1 MNYGI
6 FKSFVGGEEEEDVI
20 NILENLEK
28 TQDVKEVKI
37 KSANAKTVTYI
48 VTSDKRFDTQTLLN
62 QQLSN
67 AGFNVSKV
75 FVGSISNSQESTE
88 FLLPSGARRRIGF
101 KPSKSAMQDTTFMA
115 SITEL
120 FPAIAFLNGI
130 SPTLSVKQFYNA
142 ILAANPSSSGAPG
155 PYVKGSAADVTK
167 GKEIIDK
174 SEPGPDFK
182 IKEKITNAKNI
193 TRWLNTHN
201 QKHPIAEVY
210 WGYRT
215 KPQGV
220 DAANPGDIFLVYK
233 NGGML
238 GVSLKAGGAATKE
251 PILNTYV
258 KPLFDYYG
266 KSGDYQKLKVSL
278 YPQYLEAGV
287 SEQDMKT
294 KWGTAPLAQQLGK
307 FEKENPREY
316 NRLYDINLS
325 LVKQAVI
332 NLFNSDIKK
341 TRKFIKS
348 QILKTQLKT
357 PFIKVKATTSTAYVD
372 NTYDQLQAGLEAAT
386 SIIASDAGGSKQDF
400 VITLTDGITL
410 NMEFSARSNKSGF
423 LHKLGQ
429 FENLSVKFNAI
440 SGFTRNS

>member
-1 MNYGI
+1 MNYGV
-6 FKSFVGGEEEEDVI
+6 FKSFVGDDEEQDVI

-37 KSANAKTVTYI
+37 KSANAKTVIYI

-101 KPSKSAMQDTTFMA
+101 KPSSGAMQDTTFMA

-130 SPTLSVKQFYNA
+130 SPTLSTEQFYNA
-142 ILAANPSSSGAPG
+142 ILTSNSPRVGAPG
-155 PYVKGSAADVTK
+155 PYLTANDATK

-182 IKEKITNAKNI
+182 VREKITNGQNI
-193 TRWLNTHN
+193 TKWLNNHN

-210 WGYRT
+210 WGYRA
-215 KPQGV
+215 KPTGV
-220 DAANPGDIFLVYK
+220 DPSNPGDIFLKYQ

-238 GVSLKAGGAATKE
+238 GVSLKAGTSASKE

-266 KSGDYQKLKVSL
+266 KPNEYQKLKISL
-278 YPQYLEAGV
+278 YPQYREAGV
-287 SEQDMKT
+287 SELDMKT
-294 KWGTAPLAQQLGK
+294 KWGSSQLAQQLGK

-316 NRLYDINLS
+316 ERLYDMNLS
-325 LVKQAVI
+325 LVKRAVI
-332 NLFNSDIKK
+332 NLFNSDIRK

-348 QILKTQLKT
+348 EILKTQLKT

-400 VITLTDGITL
+400 IITLSDGITL

-440 SGFTRNS
+440 SGFTRN

>member
-1 MNYGI
+1 MNYGV
-6 FKSFVGGEEEEDVI
+6 FRSFVQNEEEENVI
-20 NILENLEK
+20 NLLENLESRSE
-28 TQDVKEVKI
+28 VGEVKI
-37 KSANAKTVTYI
+37 KSANSKTVVYI
-48 VTSDKRFDTQTLLN
+48 VTSDRRFETQDLLN
-62 QQLSN
+62 QQLSA
-67 AGFNVSKV
+67 AGFNVSKS
-75 FVGSISNSQESTE
+75 FIGGISNSQETTE
-88 FLLPSGARRRIGF
+88 FLLPSGLKRRIGF
-101 KPSKSAMQDTTFMA
+101 KPSRSAMQDTTFMA

-130 SPTLSVKQFYNA
+130 SPTLSTEKFYNA
-142 ILAANPSSSGAPG
+142 ILTSNSSSVGAPG
-155 PYVKGSAADVTK
+155 PYLTTNDADK

-182 IKEKITNAKNI
+182 VKEKITNAQNI
-193 TRWLNTHN
+193 TKWLNNHN

-210 WGYRT
+210 WGYRA

-220 DAANPGDIFLVYK
+220 DPSNPGDIFLAYK

-258 KPLFDYYG
+258 KPLFDYFG
-266 KSGDYQKLKVSL
+266 KSADYTRLKESL
-278 YPQYLEAGV
+278 YPQYQEAGV
-287 SEQDMKT
+287 SDNDIRT
-294 KWGTAPLAQQLGK
+294 KWGTTQLAQQLGR
-307 FEKENPREY
+307 FERENSREY
-316 NRLYDINLS
+316 NRLYDINLG

-332 NLFNSDIKK
+332 NLFNSNITK
-341 TRKFIKS
+341 TRTFIRS

-357 PFIKVKATTSTAYVD
+357 PFIKVKATMTTAYMD
-372 NTYDQLQAGLEAAT
+372 NSYDQLQAGLEAAT
-386 SIIASDAGGSKQDF
+386 SIVASDPGGSKQDF

-429 FENLSVKFNAI
+429 FENLSIKFNAI
-440 SGFTRNS
+440 GGFTRNQ

>member
-1 MNYGI
+1 MNYGV
-6 FKSFVGGEEEEDVI
+6 FKSFVGDDEEQDVI

-37 KSANAKTVTYI
+37 KSANAKTVIYI
-48 VTSDKRFDTQTLLN
+48 VTSDKRFETQTLLN

-75 FVGSISNSQESTE
+75 FVSSISNSQESTE

-101 KPSKSAMQDTTFMA
+101 KPSSGAMQDTTFMA

-120 FPAIAFLNGI
+120 FPAIAFLNNI
-130 SPTLSVKQFYNA
+130 NPTLSTENFYNA
-142 ILAANPSSSGAPG
+142 ILTSNSPRVGAPG
-155 PYVKGSAADVTK
+155 PYLTANDATK

-182 IKEKITNAKNI
+182 VREKITNGQNI
-193 TRWLNTHN
+193 TKWLNNHN

-210 WGYRT
+210 WGYRA
-215 KPQGV
+215 KPTGV
-220 DAANPGDIFLVYK
+220 DPSNPGDIFLKYQ

-238 GVSLKAGGAATKE
+238 GVSLKAGTSASKE

-266 KSGDYQKLKVSL
+266 KPNEYQKLKISL
-278 YPQYLEAGV
+278 YPQYREAGV
-287 SEQDMKT
+287 SELDMKT
-294 KWGTAPLAQQLGK
+294 KWGSSQLAQQLGK

-316 NRLYDINLS
+316 ERLYDMNLS
-325 LVKQAVI
+325 LVKRAVI
-332 NLFNSDIKK
+332 NLFNSDIRK

-348 QILKTQLKT
+348 EILKTQLKT

-400 VITLTDGITL
+400 IITLSDGITL

-440 SGFTRNS
+440 SGFTRN

>member
-1 MNYGI
+1 MKYGV
-6 FKSFVGGEEEEDVI
+6 FKSFVEDDEEKDVI
-20 NILENLEK
+20 DILENLEK

-37 KSANAKTVTYI
+37 KSANAKTVIYI
-48 VTSDKRFDTQTLLN
+48 VTSDKRFETQTLLN

-101 KPSKSAMQDTTFMA
+101 KPSSGAMQDTTFMA

-130 SPTLSVKQFYNA
+130 SPTLSTEKFYNA
-142 ILAANPSSSGAPG
+142 ILTSNSSSVGAPG
-155 PYVKGSAADVTK
+155 PYLTTNDADK

-182 IKEKITNAKNI
+182 VKEKITNAQNI
-193 TRWLNTHN
+193 TKWLNNHN

-210 WGYRT
+210 WGYRA

-220 DAANPGDIFLVYK
+220 DPSNPGDIFLAYK

-266 KSGDYQKLKVSL
+266 KPNDYLKLKKSL

-287 SEQDMKT
+287 DEKDMKT
-294 KWGTAPLAQQLGK
+294 KWGSSQLAQQLGK

-357 PFIKVKATTSTAYVD
+357 PFIKVKATMSTAYVD

-440 SGFTRNS
+440 SGFTRN

>member
-1 MNYGI
+1 MNYGV
-6 FKSFVGGEEEEDVI
+6 FRSFVENEEEEEVI
-20 NILENLEK
+20 NILENIESRAE
-28 TQDVKEVKI
+28 VKDVKI
-37 KSANAKTVTYI
+37 KSANAKTVIYI

-67 AGFNVSKV
+67 AGFDVSKV
-75 FVGSISNSQESTE
+75 FVGGISNSQESTE
-88 FLLPSGARRRIGF
+88 FFLPSGARRRIGF
-101 KPSKSAMQDTTFMA
+101 KPTRGMQDTTFMA

-120 FPAIAFLNGI
+120 FPAIAFLNNI
-130 SPTLSVKQFYNA
+130 SPTLPMEQFYNA
-142 ILAANPSSSGAPG
+142 ILAANPSKDGPPG
-155 PYVKGSAADVTK
+155 PYLSTNDATK

-182 IKEKITNAKNI
+182 IREKITNAKNI

-215 KPQGV
+215 KPNGV

-258 KPLFDYYG
+258 KPLFDYFG
-266 KSGDYQKLKVSL
+266 KSADYTRLKESL
-278 YPQYLEAGV
+278 YPQYQEAGV
-287 SEQDMKT
+287 SDNDIRT
-294 KWGTAPLAQQLGK
+294 KWGTTQLAQQLGR
-307 FEKENPREY
+307 FERENSREY
-316 NRLYDINLS
+316 NRLYDINLG

-332 NLFNSDIKK
+332 NLFNSDITK
-341 TRKFIKS
+341 TRRFIRS

-357 PFIKVKATTSTAYVD
+357 PFIKVKATMSTAYVD

-386 SIIASDAGGSKQDF
+386 SIVASDPGGSKQDF

-440 SGFTRNS
+440 GGFTRNQ

>member
-1 MNYGI
+1 MNYGV
-6 FKSFVGGEEEEDVI
+6 FKSFVGDDEEQDVI

-37 KSANAKTVTYI
+37 KSANAKTVIYI
-48 VTSDKRFDTQTLLN
+48 VTSDKRLETQTLLN

-101 KPSKSAMQDTTFMA
+101 KPSRSAQGDTTFMA

-120 FPAIAFLNGI
+120 FPAIAFLNNI
-130 SPTLSVKQFYNA
+130 SPTQPIEQFYNA
-142 ILAANPSSSGAPG
+142 ILAANPSKDGPPG
-155 PYVKGSAADVTK
+155 PYLSTNDATK

-182 IKEKITNAKNI
+182 IREKITNAQNI

-215 KPQGV
+215 KPNGV

-258 KPLFDYYG
+258 KPIFDFFG
-266 KSGDYQKLKVSL
+266 KPNDYRTLKESL
-278 YPQYLEAGV
+278 YPQYRDAGV
-287 SEQDMKT
+287 SESDIRN
-294 KWGTAPLAQQLGK
+294 KWGTAQLAQQLGR
-307 FEKENPREY
+307 FERENSTEY
-316 NRLYDINLS
+316 NRLYDVNLE
-325 LVKQAVI
+325 LVRNAIVR
-332 NLFNSDIKK
+332 LFNSNITK
-341 TRKFIKS
+341 TRRFIRRE
-348 QILKTQLKT
+348 ILKTHLKT
-357 PFIKVKATTSTAYVD
+357 PFIKVKATQTTAYID
-372 NTYDQLQAGLEAAT
+372 NTYDQLSAGLEAAT
-386 SIIASDAGGSKQDF
+386 SIVASPGASKQEF
-400 VITLTDGITL
+400 VIKLTDGITL
-410 NMEFSARSNKSGF
+410 DMEFSARTNKSGF

-429 FENLSVKFNAI
+429 FENLAVKFNAI

>member
-1 MNYGI
+1 MNYGV
-6 FKSFVGGEEEEDVI
+6 FKSFVGDDEEQDVI

-28 TQDVKEVKI
+28 TQDVKEVNI
-37 KSANAKTVTYI
+37 KSANAKTVIYI
-48 VTSDKRFDTQTLLN
+48 VTSDKRFETQTLLN

-101 KPSKSAMQDTTFMA
+101 KPSSGAMQDTTFMA

-130 SPTLSVKQFYNA
+130 SPTLSTEKFYNA
-142 ILAANPSSSGAPG
+142 ILTSNSSSVGAPG
-155 PYVKGSAADVTK
+155 PYLTTNDADK

-182 IKEKITNAKNI
+182 VKEKITNAQNI
-193 TRWLNTHN
+193 TKWLNNHN

-210 WGYRT
+210 WGYRA

-220 DAANPGDIFLVYK
+220 DPSNPGDIFLAYK

-266 KSGDYQKLKVSL
+266 KPNDYLKLKKSL

-287 SEQDMKT
+287 DEKDMKT
-294 KWGTAPLAQQLGK
+294 KWGSSQLAQQLGK

-440 SGFTRNS
+440 SGFTRN

>member
-1 MNYGI
+1 MNYGV
-6 FKSFVGGEEEEDVI
+6 FRSFVQDEEEENVI
-20 NILENLEK
+20 NILENLESRSE
-28 TQDVKEVKI
+28 VGEVKI
-37 KSANAKTVTYI
+37 KSANSKTVVYI
-48 VTSDKRFDTQTLLN
+48 VTSDRRFETQDLLN
-62 QQLSN
+62 QQLSD

-75 FVGSISNSQESTE
+75 FVGGISNSQETTE
-88 FLLPSGARRRIGF
+88 FLLPSGLKRRIGF
-101 KPSKSAMQDTTFMA
+101 KPSRSAMQDTTFMA

-120 FPAIAFLNGI
+120 FPAIAFLNNI
-130 SPTLSVKQFYNA
+130 SPNLSEERFYNA
-142 ILAANPSSSGAPG
+142 ILQANPSSAGAPG
-155 PYVKGSAADVTK
+155 PYLPGDVAK
-167 GKEIIDK
+167 GKEIVDK

-182 IKEKITNAKNI
+182 VREKITNAKNI
-193 TRWLNTHN
+193 TRWLNNHN

-210 WGYRT
+210 WGYRA
-215 KPQGV
+215 KPSGV
-220 DAANPGDIFLVYK
+220 DGANPGDIFLKYQ

-238 GVSLKAGGAATKE
+238 GVSLKAGTAASKE

-258 KPLFDYYG
+258 KPLFDYFG
-266 KSGDYQKLKVSL
+266 KSADYLKLKQSL
-278 YPQYLEAGV
+278 YPQYREAGV
-287 SEQDMKT
+287 NENDIKT
-294 KWGTAPLAQQLGK
+294 KWGSSQLAQQLGV
-307 FEKENPREY
+307 FERENPREY
-316 NRLYDINLS
+316 NRLYDINLG

-332 NLFNSDIKK
+332 NLFNSDINK

-357 PFIKVKATTSTAYVD
+357 PFIKVKATMTTAYVD

-386 SIIASDAGGSKQDF
+386 SIVASDAGGSKQDF

-440 SGFTRNS
+440 GGFTRNQ

>member
-1 MNYGI
+1 MNYGV
-6 FKSFVGGEEEEDVI
+6 FKSFVGDDEEQDVI

-37 KSANAKTVTYI
+37 KSANAKTVIYI
-48 VTSDKRFDTQTLLN
+48 VTSDKRFETQTLLN

-75 FVGSISNSQESTE
+75 FVSSISNSQESTE

-101 KPSKSAMQDTTFMA
+101 KPSSGAMQDTTFMA

-120 FPAIAFLNGI
+120 FPAIAFLNNI
-130 SPTLSVKQFYNA
+130 NPTLSTEQFYNA
-142 ILAANPSSSGAPG
+142 ILSSNSPRVGAPG
-155 PYVKGSAADVTK
+155 PYLTANDATK

-182 IKEKITNAKNI
+182 VREKITNGQNI
-193 TRWLNTHN
+193 TKWLNDHN

-210 WGYRT
+210 WGYRA
-215 KPQGV
+215 KPTGV
-220 DAANPGDIFLVYK
+220 DPSNPGDIFLKYQ

-238 GVSLKAGGAATKE
+238 GVSLKAGTSASKE

-266 KSGDYQKLKVSL
+266 KPNEYQILKISL
-278 YPQYLEAGV
+278 YPQYREAGV
-287 SEQDMKT
+287 SELDMKT
-294 KWGTAPLAQQLGK
+294 KWGSSQLAQQLGK

-316 NRLYDINLS
+316 ERLYDMNLS
-325 LVKQAVI
+325 LVKRAVI
-332 NLFNSDIKK
+332 NLFNSDIRK

-348 QILKTQLKT
+348 EILKTQLKT

-400 VITLTDGITL
+400 IITLSDGITL

-440 SGFTRNS
+440 SGFTRN

>member
-1 MNYGI
+1 MNYGV
-6 FKSFVGGEEEEDVI
+6 FKSFVGDDEEQDVI

-37 KSANAKTVTYI
+37 KSANAKTVIYI
-48 VTSDKRFDTQTLLN
+48 VTSDKRFETQTLLN

-75 FVGSISNSQESTE
+75 FVSSISNSQESTE

-101 KPSKSAMQDTTFMA
+101 KPSSGAMQDTTFMA

-120 FPAIAFLNGI
+120 FPAIAFLNNI
-130 SPTLSVKQFYNA
+130 NPTLSTEKFYNA
-142 ILAANPSSSGAPG
+142 ILTSNSPRVGAPG
-155 PYVKGSAADVTK
+155 PYLTANDATK

-182 IKEKITNAKNI
+182 VREKITNGQNI
-193 TRWLNTHN
+193 TKWLNNHN

-210 WGYRT
+210 WGYRA
-215 KPQGV
+215 KPTGV
-220 DAANPGDIFLVYK
+220 DPSNPGDIFLKYQ

-238 GVSLKAGGAATKE
+238 GVSLKAGTSASKE

-266 KSGDYQKLKVSL
+266 KPNEYQKLKISL
-278 YPQYLEAGV
+278 YPQYREAGV
-287 SEQDMKT
+287 SELDMKT
-294 KWGTAPLAQQLGK
+294 KWGSSQLAQQLGK

-316 NRLYDINLS
+316 ERLYDMNLS
-325 LVKQAVI
+325 LVKRAVI
-332 NLFNSDIKK
+332 NLFNSDIRK

-348 QILKTQLKT
+348 EILKTQLKT

-400 VITLTDGITL
+400 IITLSDGITL

-440 SGFTRNS
+440 SGFTRN

>member
-1 MNYGI
+1 MNYGV
-6 FKSFVGGEEEEDVI
+6 FKSFVENDEEQDLI

-37 KSANAKTVTYI
+37 KSANSKTVIYI
-48 VTSDKRFDTQTLLN
+48 VTSDKRFETQTLLN

-101 KPSKSAMQDTTFMA
+101 KPSSGAMQDTTFMA

-120 FPAIAFLNGI
+120 FPAIAFLNNI
-130 SPTLSVKQFYNA
+130 NPTLSTEKFYNA
-142 ILAANPSSSGAPG
+142 ILTSNSPRVGAPG
-155 PYVKGSAADVTK
+155 PYLTANDATK

-182 IKEKITNAKNI
+182 VREKITNGQNI
-193 TRWLNTHN
+193 TKWLNNHN

-210 WGYRT
+210 WGYRA
-215 KPQGV
+215 KPTGV
-220 DAANPGDIFLVYK
+220 DPSNPGDIFLKYQ

-238 GVSLKAGGAATKE
+238 GVSLKAGTSASKE

-266 KSGDYQKLKVSL
+266 KPNEYQKLKISL
-278 YPQYLEAGV
+278 YPQYREAGV
-287 SEQDMKT
+287 SELDMKT
-294 KWGTAPLAQQLGK
+294 KWGSSQLAQQLGK

-316 NRLYDINLS
+316 ERLYDMNLS
-325 LVKQAVI
+325 LVKRAVI
-332 NLFNSDIKK
+332 NLFNSDIRK

-348 QILKTQLKT
+348 EILKTQLKT

-400 VITLTDGITL
+400 VITLSDGITL

-440 SGFTRNS
+440 SGFTRN

>member
-1 MNYGI
+1 MDFGVY
-6 FKSFVGGEEEEDVI
+6 KSFTTEDEEEGLLD
-20 NILENLEK
+20 ILKNFESRS
-28 TQDVKEVKI
+28 DVKSIKI
-37 KSANAKTVTYI
+37 KSGNAKTVTYI
-48 VTSDKRFDTQTLLN
+48 VVSDKRFEAQNILN
-62 QQLSN
+62 EQLSN
-67 AGFNVSKV
+67 AGLNPSKV
-75 FVGSISNSQESTE
+75 FVKAVSTSQEATE

-101 KPSKSAMQDTTFMA
+101 KPSKGFQQTTFMA

-120 FPAIAFLNGI
+120 FPAIAFINRI
-130 SPTLSVKQFYNA
+130 NPSLSVEDFYNA
-142 ILAANPSSSGAPG
+142 ILQANSSSAGAPG
-155 PYVKGSAADVTK
+155 PYVPGSANDVAK

-174 SEPGPDFK
+174 AEPGPDFK
-182 IKEKITNAKNI
+182 VREKITNAQNI
-193 TRWLNTHN
+193 TKWLNNHN

-210 WGYRT
+210 WGYRA
-215 KPQGV
+215 KPTGV
-220 DAANPGDIFLVYK
+220 DPSNPGDIFLKYQ

-238 GVSLKAGGAATKE
+238 GVSLKAGTSASKE

-258 KPLFDYYG
+258 KPLFDYFG
-266 KSGDYQKLKVSL
+266 KPNDYLKLKQSL
-278 YPQYLEAGV
+278 YPQYREAGV
-287 SEQDMKT
+287 SEMDIRS
-294 KWGTAPLAQQLGK
+294 KWGSSQLAQQLGK

-316 NRLYDINLS
+316 ERLYDINLS

-357 PFIKVKATTSTAYVD
+357 PFIKVKATMTTAYVD

-386 SIIASDAGGSKQDF
+386 SIVASDAGGSKQDF

-440 SGFTRNS
+440 GGFTRN